1 MRAPDTT
8 RAGAAR
14 LQPFFALLSGLL
26 FGLGLALSGMV
37 NPVKVLAFLDV
48 AGDWDP
54 TLAFV
59 MFGALLVTTPGF
71 RIVLRR
77 RTPWFA
83 EAFSLPTKTDLEPR
97 LVLGAALFG
106 VGWGLAGLCPG
117 PALTA
122 LVTGSPAVAVFVG
135 AMAAGMLLF
144 DVIEGRDRSRASP
157 RPRAR
162 GETR

>member
-1 MRAPDTT
+1 M
-8 RAGAAR
+8 
-14 LQPFFALLSGLL
+14 L
-26 FGLGLALSGMV
+26 FGLGLVLSGMV
-37 NPVKVLAFLDV
+37 NPVKVLAFLDL

-83 EAFSLPTKTDLEPR
+83 EAFSLPTRTDVEPR
-97 LVLGAALFG
+97 LLLGAALFG
-106 VGWGLAGLCPG
+106 VGWGIAGVCPG

-122 LVTGSPAVAVFVG
+122 LVTGSPAVWVFV
-135 AMAAGMLLF
+135 ASMAAGMLLF
-144 DVIEGRDRSRASP
+144 DVIEGPDRTRAGR
-157 RPRAR
+157 RPGTR
-162 GETR
+162 GESR